1 MIYSIVKYVFRFFFL
16 FAFRIKTVGKEK
28 VILDKGAIF
37 ACNHKSNWDGL
48 VVLAT
53 CPRKLAFMGKAE
65 LFKYKPFAY
74 ILKKFGAFPVNRGK
88 GDISAIKTS
97 LRILKE
103 ENAFIMFP
111 EGKRVKKYERD
122 QVKPGIAMI
131 STRAQVP
138 IIPITISGDYKWM
151 NKITVTY
158 GEPIY
163 FDEFYDEK
171 LSVEKLQEMSACV
184 MDNIYSTD
192 ATIGAR

>member
-1 MIYSIVKYVFRFFFL
+1 MIYSVIKYLFRIFFL
-16 FAFRIKTVGKEK
+16 FTFRIKTVGKEN
-28 VILDKGAIF
+28 VIQNKGAIF
-37 ACNHKSNWDGL
+37 ACNHKSNWDAL

-53 CPRKLAFMGKAE
+53 CPRRLAFMGKAE

-74 ILKKFGAFPVNRGK
+74 VLKKLGAFPVNRGK

-97 LRILKE
+97 LRILND

-131 STRAQVP
+131 STRAKVP
-138 IIPITISGDYKWM
+138 VIPVTISGKYKWM
-151 NKITVTY
+151 SKIVITY

-163 FDEFYDEK
+163 FDEYYDEK
-171 LSVEKLQEMSACV
+171 LSVEQLQELSASI
-184 MDNIYSTD
+184 MDNIYSKDET
-192 ATIGAR
+192 AGVR